1 MIGAI
6 CTKPAVTG
14 PADMTVREAA
24 RRMATRKVGALVV
37 VDAKGRPVGVV
48 TDRDITTRVVAF
60 GKNPAQVRVG
70 SLVRRA
76 PVVIGEAASIA
87 DATRQL
93 ARSGVRRLPVVDG
106 SGGVIGIISLDDL
119 MIILGSQLGHLAS
132 ALASELGRPK
142 P

>member
-1 MIGAI
+1 MIGTI
-6 CTKPAVTG
+6 CTKPAVTAM
-14 PADMTVREAA
+14 ADMTVREAA

-60 GKNPAQVRVG
+60 GKNPAQMRVG

-76 PVVIGEAASIA
+76 PVVIDEAAGIT

-93 ARSGVRRLPVVDG
+93 AGSGVRRLPVVDG
-106 SGGVIGIISLDDL
+106 SGEVVGIISLDDL
-119 MIILGSQLGHLAS
+119 MIMFGSELGRLAS
-132 ALASELGRPK
+132 TLASELGRPK

>member
-6 CTKPAVTG
+6 CSKPAVT
-14 PADMTVREAA
+14 ATVDMTIREAA

-37 VDAKGRPVGVV
+37 VDVRGRPVGVV
-48 TDRDITTRVVAF
+48 TDRDITTQIVAT

-76 PVVIGEAASIA
+76 PVVIDENADIA
-87 DATRQL
+87 DATKRL
-93 ARSGVRRLPVVDG
+93 AQRGVRRLPVVDAAG
-106 SGGVIGIISLDDL
+106 EVMGIISLDDL
-119 MIILGSQLGHLAS
+119 MIILGAELGHLAS
-132 ALASELGRPK
+132 MLASELGRKK

>member
-6 CTKPAVTG
+6 CTKPAVMG

-24 RRMATRKVGALVV
+24 RRMATRKVGAL
-37 VDAKGRPVGVV
+37 VV

-76 PVVIGEAASIA
+76 PVVIGEAAGIA

-93 ARSGVRRLPVVDG
+93 IAEPEG
-106 SGGVIGIISLDDL
+106 
-119 MIILGSQLGHLAS
+119 QA
-132 ALASELGRPK
+132 
-142 P
+142 

>member
-6 CTKPAVTG
+6 CTKPAVT
-14 PADMTVREAA
+14 ATAEMTVREAA

-37 VDAKGRPVGVV
+37 VDAKGRPIGMV
-48 TDRDITTRVVAF
+48 TDRDITTKVVAF
-60 GKNPAQVRVG
+60 GKNPARIRIG

-76 PVVIGEAASIA
+76 PVVIDEGAGIA

-93 ARSGVRRLPVVDG
+93 ARTGVRRLPVVDG
-106 SGGVIGIISLDDL
+106 AGEVIGIISLDDL
-119 MIILGSQLGHLAS
+119 MIILGSELGHLAS
-132 ALASELGRPK
+132 TLASELGRSK